1 MWRRTVFLALI
12 SCTAAFKTDPVKP
25 LLKLRGG
32 SDLITKTVVPTIATG
47 LANGMFFSGLPE
59 VLNKA
64 RIGSLGDFNPLPM
77 PIIFANCLGWLI
89 YGFLKKDVYIAS
101 SNAPGLLLAV
111 WYVLTCVRLADAP
124 VAKQVEMTM
133 MVGTAVHIAAAVW
146 CAFCAPSR
154 DAMIT
159 VYGALSNVILL
170 GYYGAPLSTIGK
182 VIKERT
188 SKSIYLPTV
197 LVNGINGVFFSIYAL
212 AIQDMLLF
220 TPNAIGAAL
229 AAIQILLCL
238 VFPSK

>member
-170 GYYGAPLSTIGK
+170 GYYGGEPARPNSAIDPMRASLFAASRCLL
-182 VIKERT
+182 VVT
-188 SKSIYLPTV
+188 SIDSR
-197 LVNGINGVFFSIYAL
+197 FSSESSSAL
-212 AIQDMLLF
+212 HHRQGDQGEDF
-220 TPNAIGAAL
+220 
-229 AAIQILLCL
+229 
-238 VFPSK
+238 